1 MFQMEPRNDL
11 VHFEYDGKKYA
22 MTEAEIEAAYRYRES
37 QFRKEDAVRQLNYF
51 VFGYDK
57 PGFNGNPD
65 DASASEMED
74 MADFEERYGISF
86 VDAKGLADSFE
97 AEFYAIFDCNVPEND
112 LWHTA
117 IATVLEDM
125 ERNG

>member
-11 VHFEYDGKKYA
+11 VHFEYGGKKYA
-22 MTEAEIEAAYRYRES
+22 MTEAEIEAAYRYKES

-65 DASASEMED
+65 DASVSEMED
-74 MADFEERYGISF
+74 IADFECRYGISF
-86 VDAKGLADSFE
+86 ADAQRLADSFE
-97 AEFYAIFDCNVPEND
+97 AEFCAIFDCNVPEND

>member
-1 MFQMEPRNDL
+1 MFQMEPRKDL
-11 VHFEYDGKKYA
+11 VQFEYNGKKYA
-22 MTEAEIEAAYRYRES
+22 MTEDEIEAAYRYKES

-57 PGFNGNPD
+57 PGFDGNPD
-65 DASASEMED
+65 DASVSEMED
-74 MADFEERYGISF
+74 MADFEDRYGISF
-86 VDAKGLADSFE
+86 ADAKGLADSFE
-97 AEFYAIFDCNVPEND
+97 AEFVAIIDCNVPEND

-117 IATVLEDM
+117 ISTVLEDM

>member
-1 MFQMEPRNDL
+1 MFQMESRNDL
-11 VHFEYDGKKYA
+11 VRFEYDGKKYA
-22 MTEAEIEAAYRYRES
+22 MTEAEIEAAYRYKES

-57 PGFNGNPD
+57 PGFDGDPD
-65 DASASEMED
+65 DASVSELED

-86 VDAKGLADSFE
+86 TAARGLADSFE
-97 AEFYAIFDCNVPEND
+97 AEFCVIFDCNVPEND

-117 IATVLEDM
+117 ISTVLEDM
-125 ERNG
+125 GQNG

>member
-22 MTEAEIEAAYRYRES
+22 MTEAEIEAAYRYKES

-57 PGFNGNPD
+57 PGFSGDPD
-65 DASASEMED
+65 DASVSEMED
-74 MADFEERYGISF
+74 ITDFECRYGISF
-86 VDAKGLADSFE
+86 ADAQRLADSFE
-97 AEFYAIFDCNVPEND
+97 AEFCAIFDCNVPEND